1 MSSSRQSDE
10 ETPRETEEDRAARHE
25 RERIESN
32 ERYERDR
39 QEASQK
45 HERERLEER
54 DEEKRRQEGR
64 KESS

>member
-1 MSSSRQSDE
+1 MSSSRSAENESPQ
-10 ETPRETEEDRAARHE
+10 ETDEDRAARHE

-39 QEASQK
+39 QEASEK

-54 DEEKRRQEGR
+54 AAEKARKQERDER
-64 KESS
+64 S